1 MSLPKLV
8 SINEILKSIGVS
20 RATIYRWMDAGTFPP
35 SIDISEGRVAW
46 YEHEVIEWIDSRPR
60 TQGLN
65 RKHEKL
71 MNEVLK

>member
-20 RATIYRWMDAGTFPP
+20 RATIYRWMDAGTFPT

-46 YEHEVIEWIDSRPR
+46 YEYEVIEWIDSRPR